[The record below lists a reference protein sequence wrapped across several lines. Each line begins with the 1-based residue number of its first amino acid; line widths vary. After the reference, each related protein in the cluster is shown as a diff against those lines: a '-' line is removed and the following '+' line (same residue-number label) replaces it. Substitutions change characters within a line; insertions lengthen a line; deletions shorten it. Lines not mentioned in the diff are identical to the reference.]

1 MRVRSRDHFRFA
13 DQPSTTISAGVVPYE
28 FATCRAVEFTW
39 SCRFH
44 GPTFETSLD
53 ELFAGFGSNVA
64 ALTDAVL
71 LTSTLPGVVTF
82 TKKNG
87 VQNGRRCLKA
97 APPILL

>member
-13 DQPSTTISAGVVPYE
+13 DHPTTTISAGVVPHE

-82 TKKNG
+82 TKK
-87 VQNGRRCLKA
+87 KA
-97 APPILL
+97 FKTGGAALRLRLRYS